1 MKRRKGNMPTK
12 ELVLMG
18 LTIIAA
24 AAIITVAT
32 QGIDGIVTSTIE
44 KLL

>member
-1 MKRRKGNMPTK
+1 MKRKGNMATK
-12 ELVLMG
+12 ELAIMG

-24 AAIITVAT
+24 AAIIAVAT
-32 QGIDGIVTSTIE
+32 QGVDGIVTSTIE